1 MCNGFLHSGG
11 GQSQRAPDGGGSIGC
26 VEWQRTHPRW
36 HLGRIDCHGLFAG
49 SAAWQACEM
58 ATLGALRSISEGMG
72 AKKLEAYAAEVL
84 RVCAGWVLNSQP
96 L

>member
-1 MCNGFLHSGG
+1 
-11 GQSQRAPDGGGSIGC
+11 
-26 VEWQRTHPRW
+26 
-36 HLGRIDCHGLFAG
+36 
-49 SAAWQACEM
+49 M

-72 AKKLEAYAAEVL
+72 AKKLEAYAAEML